1 MGNMDWSDLSEL
13 QWQEIYSFT
22 HVNDRTQAMGS
33 SFGMMTLGGGFE
45 VLTEAMQ
52 DYWRLIDFLTT
63 VQQELAIRALQ
74 DEIRDLFYI
83 NSWSSDS
90 EGVLEDEWV

>member
-1 MGNMDWSDLSEL
+1 MDWSDLSEL
-13 QWQEIYSFT
+13 QWQEIYSFIP
-22 HVNDRTQAMGS
+22 VNDRTQAMGS

-63 VQQELAIRALQ
+63 VQQELALRALQ
-74 DEIRDLFYI
+74 DEILSEAW
-83 NSWSSDS
+83 SWYASDS
-90 EGVLEDEWV
+90 EEVQEDE

>member
-1 MGNMDWSDLSEL
+1 MDWSDLSEL
-13 QWQEIYSFT
+13 LWQEIYAFVP
-22 HVNDRTQAMGS
+22 VNDTVQAMSS

-52 DYWRLIDFLTT
+52 DYWRLIDFLST

-74 DEIRDLFYI
+74 DEIRGLFY
-83 NSWSSDS
+83 SDAWSSDS
-90 EGVLEDEWV
+90 D